1 MTLPRAATADEL
13 AQCATEPIH
22 IPGAIQP
29 HGCLLAFDAASLR
42 LRHVSLNASE
52 FLGDMPEALLGRA
65 ANEFLPATVADA
77 LRQAASPGGAA
88 EKSDIEFEGKPGRLE
103 GVLHVYH
110 GMVILELERAQPS
123 AEDRGAALGN
133 AMRRIAGAS
142 DLASLS
148 DAAARAVRELT
159 GFDRAL
165 VYRFDRDGGHV
176 IAEAAHADMEP
187 YLGLHFPESDIP
199 RQAREL
205 YRVNWIRV
213 IPDAGYGAVP
223 LVPALR
229 EDTHAPLDLSHA
241 ILRSVSPVHLEYLA
255 NMGVCASMSVS
266 LVVEGRLWGLVSC
279 GHRAPREVPARLRAA
294 CESLG
299 RIVSLQIGALESLDL
314 ERMRARK
321 LDAMNALEHAMRMA
335 KGSVLGAL
343 EFEPARLLEIAQAS
357 GAAIVVQGEEPRRV
371 GVTPEPDLLNKLA
384 LWVGGAAGPAGVFE
398 TRELGG
404 EIPQWKTAD
413 IASGVLAIVLP
424 TPQLPCV
431 LWFRPEVVHTVRWG
445 GDPAKTL
452 QAPSAGGAPRI
463 HPRHSFE
470 LWKEVVRGR
479 SLDWGKAE
487 VGAAQELRRLA
498 IEIDLAHQVRK
509 EQSAVRARD
518 DLVAVVS
525 HDLRTPM
532 SVVGMQAAIIQ
543 KLAASESNEASIR
556 LRASAQIIQRSS
568 DRMVALLRDLLDL
581 GRIEAGR
588 FEVEASPHAVA
599 DLLNDAC
606 ELLRPVADA
615 KRIQLLAEPAPP
627 LRVWA
632 DTERIFQVLAN
643 LIGNSIKFCGE
654 GCEVRLG
661 AQVVGGM
668 CEIGVADTGP
678 GISENALPH
687 IFDRYWQARADD
699 ASGAGLGL
707 YICKGIVEAHGGT
720 IRVES
725 AIGEG
730 STFRFTLPLEL
741 GLHEGARAQAALTA

>member
-1 MTLPRAATADEL
+1 MKLPRAATPDEL
-13 AQCATEPIH
+13 AHCATELIH

-29 HGCLLAFDAASLR
+29 HGCLLAFDASLR
-42 LRHVSLNASE
+42 LRHVSRNVAA
-52 FLGDMPEALLGRA
+52 FLGDVPEALLGRD
-65 ANEFLPATVADA
+65 ANEFLPAGVADM
-77 LRQAASPGGAA
+77 LREAARPETA
-88 EKSDIEFEGKPGRLE
+88 EKGVIEFEGKLGGLE
-103 GVLHVYH
+103 GVLHGYH
-110 GMVILELERAQPS
+110 GMMILELERAQPTH
-123 AEDRGAALGN
+123 ADREAALGN
-133 AMRRIAGAS
+133 AMRRIAAAS

-165 VYRFDRDGGHV
+165 VYRFDRDGGEV
-176 IAEAAHADMEP
+176 IAEAAHPDMEP
-187 YLGLHFPESDIP
+187 YLGLRFPESDIP

-213 IPDAGYGAVP
+213 IPDAGYDAVP
-223 LVPALR
+223 LIPALR

-255 NMGVCASMSVS
+255 NMGVQASMSVS

-357 GAAIVVQGEEPRRV
+357 GAAIVVEGEEPRRV
-371 GVTPEPDLLNKLA
+371 GVTPEPELLTQLA
-384 LWVGGAAGPAGVFE
+384 RQVGGWAGPAGVFE
-398 TRELGG
+398 TRDLGSAMPHW
-404 EIPQWKTAD
+404 EAAD

-431 LWFRPEVVHTVRWG
+431 LWFRPEVVHTLHWG

-452 QAPSAGGAPRI
+452 QAQSGSGAQRI

-479 SLDWGKAE
+479 SLDWSRAE
-487 VGAAQELRRLA
+487 VHAATDLRRFA
-498 IEIDLAHQVRK
+498 IEIDLTHQVRK
-509 EQSAVRARD
+509 AQSAVRARD

-581 GRIEAGR
+581 GKIEAGR
-588 FEVEASPHAVA
+588 FEVEASPHVVA
-599 DLLNDAC
+599 DLLTDAC

-615 KRIQLLAEPAPP
+615 KRIQLLAEVAPP

-643 LIGNSIKFCGE
+643 LIGNSIKFCSE
-654 GCEVRLG
+654 GCEVRIG
-661 AQVVGGM
+661 TRVEGGM
-668 CEIGVADTGP
+668 CEISVADDGP

-687 IFDRYWQARADD
+687 IFDRYWQARGDD
-699 ASGAGLGL
+699 AIGAGLGL

-725 AIGEG
+725 AVGAG
-730 STFRFTLPLEL
+730 STFRFTLPMAS
-741 GLHEGARAQAALTA
+741 GLDEEPARQAVLAA

>member
-1 MTLPRAATADEL
+1 MKPPRAATADEL

-42 LRHVSLNASE
+42 LRHVSRNAAA
-52 FLGDMPEALLGRA
+52 FLGDVPEALLGRA
-65 ANEFLPATVADA
+65 ANEFLPAAVADM
-77 LRQAASPGGAA
+77 LRQAASPEAA
-88 EKSDIEFEGKPGRLE
+88 EKIVIEFEGKPGGLE

-123 AEDRGAALGN
+123 DEDRGAALGN
-133 AMRRIAGAS
+133 AMRRIAAAS

-165 VYRFDRDGGHV
+165 VYRFDRDGGEV
-176 IAEAAHADMEP
+176 IAEATHPDMEP

-213 IPDAGYGAVP
+213 IPDAVYDAVP

-255 NMGVCASMSVS
+255 NMGVYASMSIS

-279 GHRAPREVPARLRAA
+279 GHRAPRKVPARLRAA

-335 KGSVLGAL
+335 KGSVLAAL
-343 EFEPARLLEIAQAS
+343 ESEPARLLEIAQAS
-357 GAAIVVQGEEPRRV
+357 GAAIVVEGEEPRRV
-371 GVTPEPDLLNKLA
+371 GVTPEPELLTQLA
-384 LWVGGAAGPAGVFE
+384 RRVGGSAGPAGVFE
-398 TRELGG
+398 TRELGSA
-404 EIPQWKTAD
+404 IPQWNAAD
-413 IASGVLAIVLP
+413 VASGVLAIVLP

-431 LWFRPEVVHTVRWG
+431 LWFRPEMVHTLHWG

-452 QAPSAGGAPRI
+452 QAQSAGGAPRI

-479 SLDWGKAE
+479 SLDWSRAE
-487 VGAAQELRRLA
+487 VHAATDLRRLA
-498 IEIDLAHQVRK
+498 VEIDLAHQVRK
-509 EQSAVRARD
+509 AQSAVRARD

-543 KLAASESNEASIR
+543 KLAAGESNEASIR

-581 GRIEAGR
+581 GKIEAGR
-588 FEVEASPHAVA
+588 FEVEANPHSVA

-615 KRIQLLAEPAPP
+615 KRIRLLVEPVPP

-643 LIGNSIKFCGE
+643 LIGNSIKFCAE

-661 AQVVGGM
+661 AHVAGGM
-668 CEIGVADTGP
+668 CEIGVSDNGP

-687 IFDRYWQARADD
+687 VFNRYWQARADE
-699 ASGAGLGL
+699 ARGAGLGL
-707 YICKGIVEAHGGT
+707 YICKGIVEAHGGA

-725 AIGEG
+725 AVGEG
-730 STFRFTLPLEL
+730 STFRFTLPVEL
-741 GLHEGARAQAALTA
+741 GHYEGLRA